1 MSNTNK
7 KINKLLNEAYFL
19 NKDHSIEIVNR
30 EDFKEKYN
38 DMNHELILLPV
49 DNITYKFKSQEFVII
64 DKSFCDIDFF
74 ELSFDVYIMAYDEND
89 YFGSS
94 GTYKNI
100 LFDKSFKFESDNF
113 FDIHRVL
120 HSILLLTLCD
130 NLNIFVSPHDSL
142 DFKFIIKNPS
152 LTIMRKGK
160 IYNPDIL
167 YAGQALSK
175 FTIKEFYKAL
185 EKAFSKNAKAVPHSI
200 PKSFVVNKKDMSW
213 EYEKYDIN
221 KFDSISKKY
230 DSKNWLLSMLSMNCS
245 KLSMDYNGIDSIVFM
260 TYDELLYL
268 SYTDSSGIGAISFQL
283 HDENESINMPK
294 YLMDITSGDAEIYES
309 YRSYIEDM
317 WTRREL
323 ICKLVHMEKI
333 IDIINLIS
341 SLIDGDISDLL
352 VLTQLTAYL
361 RIDEDRSSW
370 IALSTIGL
378 DENEKLFRYRFI
390 KSISKIINNKE
401 KGLDFDPGILPF

>member
-1 MSNTNK
+1 MPNTDK

-94 GTYKNI
+94 GSYKNI
-100 LFDKSFKFESDNF
+100 LFDRSFKFESENF

-120 HSILLLTLCD
+120 HSILLLNVCD
-130 NLNIFVSPHDSL
+130 NLYIFASPNDSL
-142 DFKFIIKNPS
+142 DSKFIIRNPS
-152 LTIMRKGK
+152 LTFMRKGK
-160 IYNPDIL
+160 IYQPDIL
-167 YAGQALSK
+167 YDGKALLE
-175 FTIKEFYKAL
+175 FDITEFYEAL
-185 EKAFSKNAKAVPHSI
+185 ISAFSKNDKKTNLQESCRE
-200 PKSFVVNKKDMSW
+200 FVINKKDMIW
-213 EYEKYDIN
+213 KYEKYNIN
-221 KFDSISKKY
+221 RFDSLSKKY
-230 DSKNWLLSMLSMNCS
+230 ESKNWLMSINCKS
-245 KLSMDYNGIDSIVFM
+245 TNSFVFM
-260 TYDELLYL
+260 TYDELLNL
-268 SYTDSSGIGAISFQL
+268 SYIDSSEIGAISFQL
-283 HDENESINMPK
+283 HDEDESVDIPK
-294 YLMDITSGDAEIYES
+294 YLMDISSGDAEIYES

-341 SLIDGDISDLL
+341 SLIDSDISDLL
-352 VLTQLTAYL
+352 VMSQLTAYL

-390 KSISKIINNKE
+390 KSISKIINNEE

>member
-7 KINKLLNEAYFL
+7 KINKLLNKAYFL

-94 GTYKNI
+94 GIYKNI
-100 LFDKSFKFESDNF
+100 LFDRSFKFESENF

-120 HSILLLTLCD
+120 HSILLLNVCD
-130 NLNIFVSPHDSL
+130 NLYIFASPNDSL
-142 DFKFIIKNPS
+142 DSKFIIRNPS
-152 LTIMRKGK
+152 LTFMRKGK
-160 IYNPDIL
+160 IYQPDIL
-167 YAGQALSK
+167 YDGKALLE
-175 FTIKEFYKAL
+175 FDITEFYEAL
-185 EKAFSKNAKAVPHSI
+185 ISAFSKNDKKTNLQESCRE
-200 PKSFVVNKKDMSW
+200 FVINKKDMIW
-213 EYEKYDIN
+213 KYEKYNIN
-221 KFDSISKKY
+221 RFDSLSKKY
-230 DSKNWLLSMLSMNCS
+230 ESKNWLMSINCKS
-245 KLSMDYNGIDSIVFM
+245 TNSFVFM
-260 TYDELLYL
+260 TYDELLNL
-268 SYTDSSGIGAISFQL
+268 SYIDSSEIGAISFQL
-283 HDENESINMPK
+283 HDEDESVDIPK
-294 YLMDITSGDAEIYES
+294 YLMDISSGDAEIYES

-341 SLIDGDISDLL
+341 SLIDSDISDLL
-352 VLTQLTAYL
+352 VMSQLTAYL

-390 KSISKIINNKE
+390 KSISKIINNEE

>member
-1 MSNTNK
+1 MSNTDK

-19 NKDHSIEIVNR
+19 NKDHSIEIVNKS
-30 EDFKEKYN
+30 DFKEKYN
-38 DMNHELILLPV
+38 DMDHELILLPV

-74 ELSFDVYIMAYDEND
+74 ELSFDVYIMAYDESD

-94 GTYKNI
+94 GIYKNI
-100 LFDKSFKFESDNF
+100 LFDRSFKFESENF

-120 HSILLLTLCD
+120 HSILLLNVCD
-130 NLNIFVSPHDSL
+130 NLYIFASPHDSL
-142 DFKFIIKNPS
+142 DSKFIIRNPS
-152 LTIMRKGK
+152 LTFMRKGK
-160 IYNPDIL
+160 IYQPDIL
-167 YAGQALSK
+167 YDGKALLE
-175 FTIKEFYKAL
+175 FDIKEFYEAL
-185 EKAFSKNAKAVPHSI
+185 ISAFSKNDKKTNLQESCRE
-200 PKSFVVNKKDMSW
+200 FVINKKDMIW
-213 EYEKYDIN
+213 KYEKYNIN
-221 KFDSISKKY
+221 RFDSLSKKY
-230 DSKNWLLSMLSMNCS
+230 ESKNWLMSINCKS
-245 KLSMDYNGIDSIVFM
+245 TNSFVFM
-260 TYDELLYL
+260 TYDELLNL
-268 SYTDSSGIGAISFQL
+268 SYIDSSEIGAISFQL
-283 HDENESINMPK
+283 HDEDESVDIPK
-294 YLMDITSGDAEIYES
+294 YLMDISSGDAEIYES

-341 SLIDGDISDLL
+341 SLIDSDISDLL
-352 VLTQLTAYL
+352 VLSQLTAYL

-390 KSISKIINNKE
+390 KSISKIINNEE